1 MSFRVKNLS
10 EVLKGLNLEEKNI
23 ELAAKYAIGKV
34 GIAVENQAKRNAKT
48 GVHKPGEPRIA
59 GSGPGPNYVTGNLF
73 RNITSEVR
81 VGFGSYVA
89 VVSSNAEYARA
100 VEFGSSRWK
109 SGVKYPYM
117 VPAVDKLK
125 KDGTL
130 NRVLTQAFRS
140 KMRG

>member
-1 MSFRVKNLS
+1 MSFNIKNLS
-10 EVLKGLNLEEKNI
+10 EALKGLDIEEKNI
-23 ELAAKYAIGKV
+23 EMAAKYAIEKV

-48 GVHKPGEPRIA
+48 GVHKVGEPRVA

-73 RNITSEVR
+73 RNINSEVR

-89 VVSSNAEYARA
+89 IVSSNAEYARA

-117 VPAVDKLK
+117 VPAVTKLK
-125 KDGTL
+125 NDGTL
-130 NRVLTQAFRS
+130 TRVLTTAFRS